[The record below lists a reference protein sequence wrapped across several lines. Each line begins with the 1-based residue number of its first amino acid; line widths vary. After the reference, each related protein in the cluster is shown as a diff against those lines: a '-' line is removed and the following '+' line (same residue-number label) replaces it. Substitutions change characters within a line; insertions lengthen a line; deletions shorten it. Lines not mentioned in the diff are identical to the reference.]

1 MYFMGKNSKIGT
13 HGTETEKKKRD
24 SFLHMY
30 FITAIVQQW

>member
-1 MYFMGKNSKIGT
+1 MGKNSKIGT
-13 HGTETEKKKRD
+13 YGTETEKKRD